1 MTIKTKHN
9 IGDDVWCNI
18 YNGIKV
24 KITAIHIIAVA
35 VDNVTIEYSVMS
47 NGIAWHRM
55 ENEIFSTEEEMLKN
69 L

>member
-9 IGDDVWCNI
+9 IGDDVWSNI

-35 VDNVTIEYSVMS
+35 VDNVTIEYTIMW
-47 NGIAWHRM
+47 NGGAWNRM
-55 ENEIFSTEEEMLKN
+55 ENELFSTEEELLKS

>member
-9 IGDDVWCNI
+9 IGDYVWCNI
-18 YNGIKV
+18 YNGLKM

-35 VDNVTIEYSVMS
+35 PDNVTIEYSVMW
-47 NGIAWHRM
+47 NGGAWHRM
-55 ENEIFSTEEEMLKN
+55 ENEIFSTEEEMLKS